1 MIKKQEEPFGRP
13 PAGGRVAAAAATSR
27 SAAGQQAGGA
37 ESVDA
42 ALGVIVANERDRRT
56 LAWLRDQVGDEAIR
70 GAVDQLAGN
79 RRPYLSNVAKVLGV
93 ALPRDLEVVDRETAR
108 ARLAAL
114 RAQLGI

>member
-1 MIKKQEEPFGRP
+1 M
-13 PAGGRVAAAAATSR
+13 
-27 SAAGQQAGGA
+27 
-37 ESVDA
+37 DA
-42 ALGVIVANERDRRT
+42 ALGVIIANDRDRRT